1 MTKVK
6 ELPGAAKPDPA
17 PAPVA
22 SAASKDRR
30 RPGRPDQASP
40 HLIPL
45 LRTAE
50 IEAAA
55 PGIGDEPPFE
65 DALAPAKGIAV
76 GLLLSV
82 PVWAVIGGIVWAAL

>member
-1 MTKVK
+1 MPLK
-6 ELPGAAKPDPA
+6 ELPGIADLDLSA
-17 PAPVA
+17 A

-30 RPGRPDQASP
+30 RPGRPDHASP

-55 PGIGDEPPFE
+55 ASGATDELPFE
-65 DALAPAKGIAV
+65 DALAPAKGIAI
-76 GLLLSV
+76 GLGLSV
-82 PVWAVIGGIVWAAL
+82 PLWAVIGGIVWAVL